1 MTASSQVDGV
11 RSLAGPA
18 AASAGLVLESVT
30 VTPAGRRRVLRV
42 VVDLPDDATGG
53 VPMEA
58 VAAASQALS
67 SALDTSSVMGGA
79 PYVLEVSSPGID
91 RPLTEPRHWRRS
103 IGRLVRTTLPDGREL
118 AGRLIEVDDDGVLIE
133 ATRVG
138 WDELGKGRIEVEF
151 SRPGEVELV
160 DLPEDDDEDDD
171 TDDQDDTD
179 DTDETQEV

>member
-1 MTASSQVDGV
+1 
-11 RSLAGPA
+11 
-18 AASAGLVLESVT
+18 VT